1 MRIGVFG
8 GTFDPPH
15 LGHLVVAADAYQA
28 LHLDRLFWIPAA
40 RPPHK
45 LGRVHATAE
54 QRLAMVGAALDG
66 DERFTVSDLELR
78 RQGPSFTVDTLR
90 ALRKQNPGSELF
102 FLIGADALREIDTWR
117 EPEEVAR
124 LAHLVVLA
132 RGDGENGTT
141 VLHPRLPIRMVPV
154 TRIDIS
160 ATEIRRRVA
169 RGESIRYFVPDAV
182 REIIRREKL
191 YQQPKVP
198 TS

>member
-15 LGHLVVAADAYQA
+15 LGHLVVAADAYQV
-28 LHLDRLFWIPAA
+28 LHLDHLLWIPAA

-54 QRLAMVGAALDG
+54 QRLAMVRAALDG
-66 DERFTVSDLELR
+66 DERFAISDLELR

-90 ALRKQNPGSELF
+90 TLRQQNADSELF
-102 FLIGADALREIDTWR
+102 FLIGADALREIETWR

-132 RGDGENGTT
+132 RGDGRNGTT
-141 VLHPRLPIRMVPV
+141 ILHSRFPVLTVPV
-154 TRIDIS
+154 TRVDIS

-182 REIIRREKL
+182 REIIRRERL